1 MYKQR
6 TPSVPECNPHTNRCS
21 LTTTNMNATDDKDK
35 GLSQTNPDPSL
46 GLHRYTENKI
56 GDVPVETNSL
66 KLHRVVPSKEAIM
79 LLKQLITIT
88 SSGKNAA
95 SLYAPISALLTR
107 ASIDLTPG
115 KEEKV
120 LVFVENSTSVFR
132 VNPKDSTDKPGLVA
146 FLADRNT
153 ALKITERDLT
163 RRGSLP
169 ILVPSTHFLLSVVA
183 VRVKSDPTDQCL
195 RYLVVL
201 FRHRPEN
208 SVVHGLIVNGDYFGL
223 AAQRLHRQE
232 LWPEVYWSDKGQ
244 IDKLYDYLSIIIK
257 ETRRDF
263 PLEVPKLVSAVDT
276 GSHTTC
282 IYSAHILG
290 ENFFLSPIFTGRGN
304 SSRKAFVTIAHKE
317 GSNDD
322 KRIFKYS

>member
-1 MYKQR
+1 M
-6 TPSVPECNPHTNRCS
+6 
-21 LTTTNMNATDDKDK
+21 
-35 GLSQTNPDPSL
+35 
-46 GLHRYTENKI
+46 
-56 GDVPVETNSL
+56 
-66 KLHRVVPSKEAIM
+66 
-79 LLKQLITIT
+79 
-88 SSGKNAA
+88 
-95 SLYAPISALLTR
+95 
-107 ASIDLTPG
+107 
-115 KEEKV
+115 
-120 LVFVENSTSVFR
+120 
-132 VNPKDSTDKPGLVA
+132 
-146 FLADRNT
+146 
-153 ALKITERDLT
+153 
-163 RRGSLP
+163 P

-208 SVVHGLIVNGDYFGL
+208 SVVHSLIVNGDYFGL

-282 IYSAHILG
+282 IYSAYILG
-290 ENFFLSPIFTGRGN
+290 EKFFLSPIFTGRGN

-322 KRIFKYS
+322 KRIFKYSWHKGIQIGKESGILKDLKGTPGVVQIDEDLSNDSIETDPNSGRTRTLVVLRTVGQSLGSCRTVQEFL